1 MSALDMPA
9 TPSADELAD
18 GLALWAWFG
27 DRMTEESEALA
38 WFQRVLDAGRT
49 APGKGM
55 AAISA
60 ARAYRA
66 AEEDM
71 GWGDVDD
78 RIKAR
83 RRLLAARRALV
94 HHCHEFIKEV
104 HP

>member
-1 MSALDMPA
+1 MPALDTPA
-9 TPSADELAD
+9 TPTPDALAD
-18 GLALWAWFG
+18 GLTLWAWFG
-27 DRMTEESEALA
+27 DRMAAESEALA
-38 WFQRVLDAGRT
+38 WFQHVLDADLA

-83 RRLLAARRALV
+83 RRLIAARRALV
-94 HHCHEFIKEV
+94 QHCTEFIQEV
-104 HP
+104 TP

>member
-94 HHCHEFIKEV
+94 QHCNELIKEV
-104 HP
+104 TP

>member
-1 MSALDMPA
+1 MT
-9 TPSADELAD
+9 TPDTPEAPTPDALAD
-18 GLALWAWFG
+18 GLTLWAWFG

-38 WFQRVLDAGRT
+38 WFEHVLDAGRT

>member
-1 MSALDMPA
+1 MTTPDMPA
-9 TPSADELAD
+9 TPTPDALAD
-18 GLALWAWFG
+18 GLTLWAWFG

-38 WFQRVLDAGRT
+38 WFQRVAGADLA
-49 APGKGM
+49 APGKPM
-55 AAISA
+55 AVLSA
-60 ARAYRA
+60 ARNYRY

-94 HHCHEFIKEV
+94 QHCNELIKEV
-104 HP
+104 TP

>member
-18 GLALWAWFG
+18 GLALWAWYG
-27 DRMTEESEALA
+27 DRMVEESEALA
-38 WFQRVLDAGRT
+38 WLQRVLDADLA
-49 APGKGM
+49 APGKAM
-55 AAISA
+55 AVLSA
-60 ARAYRA
+60 ARNYRY